1 MLSQLKILFLDDHAG
16 LRDSLGSFLS
26 NRNSSFNF
34 LYAGTS
40 EEAKY
45 ILENNPDIGIAI
57 VDINLDGINGL
68 DKIDSFRQIISE
80 LRIIVYSM
88 FNDVLHIEQALQ
100 KHIQGFITKEAS
112 IEEIE
117 KAILLVSQGYV
128 YYNKSVQQVLPVLLN
143 SKNTNSDKEEK
154 SSSKIFENYKMLTK
168 KEKEVFELLAQQMDS
183 QEIAKILGKSEK
195 TINNQTS
202 IIYQKIG
209 IHNRMELL
217 KVAKF
222 LGVIL

>member
-143 SKNTNSDKEEK
+143 SKNANTDKEEK
-154 SSSKIFENYKMLTK
+154 SSSKIFENYKMLT
-168 KEKEVFELLAQQMDS
+168 
-183 QEIAKILGKSEK
+183 
-195 TINNQTS
+195 
-202 IIYQKIG
+202 
-209 IHNRMELL
+209 
-217 KVAKF
+217 
-222 LGVIL
+222 

>member
-1 MLSQLKILFLDDHAG
+1 MPSQLKILFLDDHAG

-26 NRNSSFNF
+26 NRTPSFIFFN
-34 LYAGTS
+34 AGTS

-45 ILENNPDIGIAI
+45 ILENNSDIKIAI
-57 VDINLDGINGL
+57 IDINLDGTNGL
-68 DKIDSFRQIISE
+68 EKIDSFRQIIPE

-88 FNDVLHIEQALQ
+88 FNDALHIEQALQ
-100 KHIQGFITKEAS
+100 KHIQGFITKDAP

-143 SKNTNSDKEEK
+143 SKNANSDKEEK